1 MMLPILVL
9 RNIQL
14 NQKPT
19 KDFHVTDIF
28 NLGIDPAGPA
38 FHNNVSI
45 DERLDPTDADFVDVW
60 HCNAGDCL
68 PYCKSSF
75 GTKNIEFTFQ

>member
-1 MMLPILVL
+1 MRNSVKNLTISFMLM
-9 RNIQL
+9 
-14 NQKPT
+14 K
-19 KDFHVTDIF
+19 FF

-68 PYCKSSF
+68 PYCKFSF
-75 GTKNIEFTFQ
+75 